1 MIKKNILSRITWRRR
16 ERAHLAAACQSHG
29 RRHQQLWDLLV
40 GDDAGSRSRWSS
52 PALSPAVG
60 EAPSHPGGRGTIVGT
75 QQPAS
80 RRRPRT
86 RHAQRDR
93 WGVVHRA
100 TGARAR
106 RRTGRSDA
114 MAPGRNR
121 IFFRAAGRRES
132 SRASVLDNGPVR
144 KHAGWGGGEVEQG
157 HRAGGAAGP
166 GSTRGRR

>member
-1 MIKKNILSRITWRRR
+1 MVKKNILCKITWRRR
-16 ERAHLAAACQSHG
+16 KSSPCSSMSRSWPA
-29 RRHQQLWDLLV
+29 QQLGELLV